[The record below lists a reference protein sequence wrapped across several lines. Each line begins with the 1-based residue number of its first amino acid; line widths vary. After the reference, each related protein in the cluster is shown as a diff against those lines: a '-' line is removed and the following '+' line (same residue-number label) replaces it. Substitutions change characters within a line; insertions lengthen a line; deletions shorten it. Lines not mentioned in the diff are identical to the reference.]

1 MEKGK
6 DAKGASASD
15 GVKNRDD
22 VEAMMQRLGL
32 KEDDLDDVVF
42 QEEEKPEED
51 IRWMAV
57 ARVHTESE
65 FSHYWFL
72 KNMRSAWDL
81 AKDVKV
87 RVIEENLFILKFAC
101 LGDWE
106 KVMEGGPWVFR
117 GKSVLIA
124 PYDGFTK
131 PSSIDL
137 NTILMWIQIHDL
149 PDGFKSM
156 VKSLASKVGE
166 YVTMEAP
173 SSDYVGNFYMVRVRI
188 RYWCAVCGMLGHLY
202 KEHGDGV
209 HDLSAQIF
217 RDLKANYVWRPS
229 DRPSRGR
236 GRGGASFSG
245 PGRGGRGHGDAS
257 LLDVGFEEG
266 KDDEVMEDVDL
277 NRKRGATAVGEN
289 GGLAPG
295 TVAAIAGALDKV
307 PIPSPQVPPS
317 PPLKRDPKR
326 VMQVAKI
333 PGVDTSDNTK
343 NGALAGSL
351 GEHRQAQ

>member
-22 VEAMMQRLGL
+22 VEAVMQRLGL

-87 RVIEENLFILKFAC
+87 RVIEENLFILKYAC

-188 RYWCAVCGMLGHLY
+188 DVRKQLKSVVSVIRAGQRELFLVKYERIPDWCAVCGMLGHLY

-245 PGRGGRGHGDAS
+245 PGRGGRGRGDAS

-295 TVAAIAGALDKV
+295 TVAAIAGA
-307 PIPSPQVPPS
+307 
-317 PPLKRDPKR
+317 
-326 VMQVAKI
+326 
-333 PGVDTSDNTK
+333 
-343 NGALAGSL
+343 
-351 GEHRQAQ
+351 H